1 MSGNFLE
8 SIFGIFGKLSLQ
20 QKILIGAATIG
31 TFILL
36 IAVIFLLNE
45 PNYAVLYT
53 NLSEEDAAKVVDE
66 LNSQKIVYKIEDNG
80 RTIKVAKEKLYDV
93 RLDLAGKGIPGSGV
107 LGYEIFDNNT
117 MGMSEFMQKLNYKR
131 ALEGEL
137 ARTIMQQEGIQGVR
151 VHIVIPQKSVF
162 KDEEKFPT
170 ASVVLNLKP
179 NYQLTKSNIT
189 AILNLVSGSV
199 EGLQPGKVTLLD
211 SKGRLLSKDYE
222 DNPLAFSS
230 TKQYEIKQSVE
241 NYLASKAQ
249 SILDNVLGYG
259 NAIIQVNVDLNFD
272 QVEKTMEMFDPES
285 QTAISEQTIKTENNG
300 SSSGDSTSQ
309 INENSVTNYEISK
322 TVEKVIQG
330 SGNVIRLSVAA
341 IINDAVKEIKNGENT
356 EVVSEPRSPEQIQK
370 LEEIIKNAVGFT
382 EDRRDQFSLVNIPFE
397 TNQALDFPVEEPRFF
412 DNIDKYTNV
421 ILLVLAAIAGLFI
434 LRGLMHKLENEKI
447 IIGTLGPEAAYT
459 NYQKDSLSGGKI
471 PQQITSKSMKKLLPL
486 GDIEDEISEE
496 AVSKM
501 NRQEKIINYVSK
513 NPLEAS
519 KLINAWLHEDELQQ

>member
-1 MSGNFLE
+1 
-8 SIFGIFGKLSLQ
+8 
-20 QKILIGAATIG
+20 
-31 TFILL
+31 
-36 IAVIFLLNE
+36 
-45 PNYAVLYT
+45 
-53 NLSEEDAAKVVDE
+53 
-66 LNSQKIVYKIEDNG
+66 
-80 RTIKVAKEKLYDV
+80 
-93 RLDLAGKGIPGSGV
+93 
-107 LGYEIFDNNT
+107 
-117 MGMSEFMQKLNYKR
+117 
-131 ALEGEL
+131 GEL

-322 TVEKVIQG
+322 
-330 SGNVIRLSVAA
+330 
-341 IINDAVKEIKNGENT
+341 
-356 EVVSEPRSPEQIQK
+356 
-370 LEEIIKNAVGFT
+370 
-382 EDRRDQFSLVNIPFE
+382 
-397 TNQALDFPVEEPRFF
+397 
-412 DNIDKYTNV
+412 
-421 ILLVLAAIAGLFI
+421 
-434 LRGLMHKLENEKI
+434 
-447 IIGTLGPEAAYT
+447 
-459 NYQKDSLSGGKI
+459 
-471 PQQITSKSMKKLLPL
+471 
-486 GDIEDEISEE
+486 
-496 AVSKM
+496 
-501 NRQEKIINYVSK
+501 
-513 NPLEAS
+513 
-519 KLINAWLHEDELQQ
+519 